1 MIAVKKETLEDS
13 LTRILWYY
21 LNNDFNL
28 NMVARELL
36 SRESAALAL
45 QAGHSVDEFLKSGA
59 YLLKNY
65 IAVSFMPGSVNPLYV
80 DACTGCLLINKNE
93 PRKFNVSGV
102 LLCVFLQ

>member
-28 NMVARELL
+28 NMVARELF

-45 QAGHSVDEFLKSGA
+45 QTGHSVLKSGA

-80 DACTGCLLINKNE
+80 DVYKVMLESIDFEALAK
-93 PRKFNVSGV
+93 KFFEESV
-102 LLCVFLQ
+102 

>member
-28 NMVARELL
+28 NMVARELF

-45 QAGHSVDEFLKSGA
+45 QTGHSVDEFLKSGA
-59 YLLKNY
+59 YFLKNY
-65 IAVSFMPGSVNPLYV
+65 ITVSFMPGSVNPLYV
-80 DACTGCLLINKNE
+80 DVYTVMLESIDFEALAK
-93 PRKFNVSGV
+93 KFFEESV
-102 LLCVFLQ
+102 

>member
-1 MIAVKKETLEDS
+1 MNHLPRQAIFVHFCS
-13 LTRILWYY
+13 RILWYY

-80 DACTGCLLINKNE
+80 DVYKVMLESIDFEALAK
-93 PRKFNVSGV
+93 KFFEESV
-102 LLCVFLQ
+102 

>member
-28 NMVARELL
+28 NMVARELF

-45 QAGHSVDEFLKSGA
+45 QTGHSVDEFLKSGA

-65 IAVSFMPGSVNPLYV
+65 IAVIKG
-80 DACTGCLLINKNE
+80 
-93 PRKFNVSGV
+93 
-102 LLCVFLQ
+102 

>member
-28 NMVARELL
+28 NMVARELF

-45 QAGHSVDEFLKSGA
+45 QTGHSVDEFLKSGA

-65 IAVSFMPGSVNPLYV
+65 IAVSFKPGSVNPLYV
-80 DACTGCLLINKNE
+80 DVYKVMLESIDFEALAK
-93 PRKFNVSGV
+93 KFFEESV
-102 LLCVFLQ
+102 

>member
-1 MIAVKKETLEDS
+1 MQNVQTFGHFTERKMTMVTVRKESLEDS

-36 SRESAALAL
+36 SRESTALAL
-45 QAGHSVDEFLKSGA
+45 QAGHGVDEFLKSGA

-80 DACTGCLLINKNE
+80 DVYKY
-93 PRKFNVSGV
+93 P
-102 LLCVFLQ
+102 

>member
-45 QAGHSVDEFLKSGA
+45 QAGQVFKKRCLPLKE
-59 YLLKNY
+59 
-65 IAVSFMPGSVNPLYV
+65 LYR
-80 DACTGCLLINKNE
+80 C
-93 PRKFNVSGV
+93 
-102 LLCVFLQ
+102 

>member
-28 NMVARELL
+28 NMVARELF

-45 QAGHSVDEFLKSGA
+45 QTGHSVDEFLKSGA
-59 YLLKNY
+59 YP
-65 IAVSFMPGSVNPLYV
+65 VSYTHLDVYKRQCWCSAAAPV
-80 DACTGCLLINKNE
+80 
-93 PRKFNVSGV
+93 
-102 LLCVFLQ
+102 